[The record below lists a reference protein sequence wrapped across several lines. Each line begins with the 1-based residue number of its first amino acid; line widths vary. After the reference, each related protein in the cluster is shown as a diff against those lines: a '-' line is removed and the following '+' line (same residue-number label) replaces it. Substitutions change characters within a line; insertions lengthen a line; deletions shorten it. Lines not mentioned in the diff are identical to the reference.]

1 MSFFFNFP
9 NPGESDN
16 VSSEKSETEKSS
28 LASEDVMVAKCREIF
43 PSLKEKDYNN
53 VAVLSY
59 RLSDDCIHYYD
70 SQTVQKTASDS
81 LSAACSVSQAMQSHS
96 DIIPN
101 VYEGGLKVWEC
112 AIDLLEF
119 LQNAEISFV
128 GKSVL
133 ELGCGAGLPG
143 ILAAKQGAAL
153 VHFQDYNSDVLEFYT
168 IANVRL
174 NQIEES
180 GKCTC
185 RYFSGDWSSFQ
196 EQSHSILGET
206 LRYDII
212 LTAET
217 IYKTENYSKLIS
229 VFKSCLA
236 KDGIVYLAAKSNYF
250 GVGGGTRDFEQFVK
264 KHSQFASEV
273 CRTIEA
279 GVPREIIQLTHQE

>member
-9 NPGESDN
+9 DPDKSDI

-28 LASEDVMVAKCREIF
+28 LASEDVTVAKCREIF

-53 VAVLSY
+53 VAVLSH
-59 RLSDDCIHYYD
+59 RLSDFCIHYYD
-70 SQTVQKTASDS
+70 SQAVQKTASDS
-81 LSAACSVSQAMQSHS
+81 LSAASSVSQAIQSHS
-96 DIIPN
+96 DLIPN

-119 LQNAEISFV
+119 LQNTQISFV

-143 ILAAKQGAAL
+143 ILAAKQGAAH
-153 VHFQDYNSDVLEFYT
+153 VHFQDYNSEVLEIYT

-180 GKCTC
+180 GKCAC
-185 RYFSGDWSSFQ
+185 RYFSGDWTSFQ
-196 EQSHSILGET
+196 QQSRSILGET
-206 LRYDII
+206 FRYDII

-217 IYKTENYSKLIS
+217 IYKTENYSKLIA
-229 VFKSCLA
+229 VFESCLA
-236 KDGIVYLAAKSNYF
+236 EDGVVYLAAKSNYF

-264 KHSQFASEV
+264 KHGHFVSEV
-273 CRTIEA
+273 CHTIEA
-279 GVPREIIQLTHQE
+279 GVPREIIKLKHQE